1 MYKKYGEL
9 ISNLMATDQSH
20 YVEQQVDG
28 TYRKKSGV
36 VNSELIA
43 QELRKQGSIA
53 IYQKN
58 NDLTIKWICFD
69 FDILKSC
76 IESGLGEKGKSELN
90 KTVKLFCQTLEALNV
105 PFLLEYSGSRGF
117 HVWITF
123 DETINYRTG
132 YDIQQAILQNVSL
145 DFDSC
150 LIGIDLFPHSA
161 TPTGGVGLGVKI
173 PLSKHQKSGCYSY
186 LLSKTEAVEDVKKIT
201 SLSESVLIE
210 HISILQNHLSTNR
223 SALEK
228 SLGVFFESYESDAIQ
243 HNRIKSIKV
252 HKRPFSLEVLLDLW
266 SQTEPLKK
274 LSKKIEAQSNL
285 THKERK
291 LIVGLLC
298 NLECKD
304 ASNLSNEI
312 LHEIFSKFKN
322 YDVKITTSAIKALNN
337 FNFPTQEQIEHTL
350 SCKFE
355 EIFTVEGLLKVCIPN
370 FLSYAEANFEFSNKD
385 IEITRAAELN
395 YLFMND
401 EVQAKVVIEELSS
414 KDNSEFLAE
423 MEEFIEG
430 SKNWGY
436 YKHTRNEETKKRE
449 LVTLHSSTRV
459 ATSCILKQIA
469 YYFDIKPDNHSHGYQ
484 INKGFDGGYIFK
496 PWLYLWLKFISNI
509 TDAIGNEVYK
519 DYYIVKTDIHS
530 FYDNISH
537 DGLKRLLLGDGDSPI
552 KDKIQSMRSETS
564 DRYKKCLSAIFN
576 MTEEI
581 VGDNKGLPQGPAYAR
596 FFAELYLSETDK
608 DFKSK
613 LVNGD
618 ILLYERYVDDIF
630 FITKSKAEADKI
642 LNNLSDNLKL
652 LNLAIN
658 NEKTVISKISSFHGK
673 FDKYRSQSKYAVDQV
688 SKKFATSSDKQKDN
702 AISEFVTLVQSD
714 SCQEDLSFIF
724 SHLDGVKELNVLKT
738 EQILPAL
745 KRAVGRGSLFKN
757 LFNFLFELNEG
768 WEVIYELE
776 NFDTLQ
782 SEVLTSC
789 IINAIETNKDKRSY
803 LIEILENIEPKI
815 TYSTIVFEHIA
826 YLITNFKI
834 NIDVTKVSP
843 EHYLSALTSVS
854 DHSKINATPELI
866 SHLNIYLNE
875 IKSTPDFVKVIYSF
889 CFNDNDA
896 DLQKIASL
904 FFAKMSIEER
914 KKTFSTTT
922 TDHLIFDPITTK
934 KFYYLLC
941 LFSAS
946 SENISTDLIESM
958 WKYCALSFNVIGS
971 SSISFSPPNWLDKLS
986 FIEMNNSTANWII
999 SSIVDGNIFRGLSDN
1014 NKVFEQYHNALL
1026 VYLSIENDTWK
1037 NEKIETQ
1044 LEKLKS
1050 KSTFY
1055 NWLIDNNGVSIF
1067 PSNNKK
1073 WFERNIIEN
1082 GVTVLRRGD
1091 EVLIRKPAS
1100 SLFSEKNSL
1109 EYCNDFLE
1117 LIVGYDRENLFSFR
1131 RYITEVNLNRK
1142 LQILTELLNGL
1153 QDGQP
1158 MPSIFC
1164 PERVIK
1170 SDVSSNAWSVF
1181 SEDFCFYSKIISDD
1195 EFGSVTSYENTIDN
1209 FINCFLSY
1217 ISENDEDAKN
1227 LKNQYFNNLNPD
1239 IDKLQF
1245 IIKFYSQMTNEDYD
1259 GSEFFF
1265 DIAMATSLYIYLSE
1279 LDPIRRFENFAKQY
1293 SSFHNN
1299 EESQHV
1305 FIVEDSM
1312 TIDDSNL
1319 SSIIFSI
1326 NTSLSVISQKLL
1338 VSMPFYLHNDIAFY
1352 SSLIEDQISNSEL
1365 DALNVKLEDF
1375 KLSQVNAF
1383 VSSRIVKID
1392 NQKYAFSKVKI
1403 INIMLKE
1410 VVSFDIKHLALINGS
1425 EHIYS
1430 YQCGDA
1436 VYIISLNNYL
1446 SKMYSTI
1453 RERYEFI
1460 VDEQKLSQSYPAI
1473 TLSEKDITSLV
1484 GFDQASF
1491 VVRNHNGIS
1500 ASAAD
1505 KLLKKW
1511 LHHLPQKFHLPL
1523 VTLIKSHEC
1532 MLESE
1537 IKNFIKKV
1545 KELDEENYDL
1555 FLIKNESDFNGTHR
1569 ILYHDNDIGR
1579 GVSTFTPSSIKKG
1592 SKQATLVTDLVL
1604 TGYQIRKAL
1613 KFYLKGENSRQNDNY
1628 FEFTDE
1634 ERNNLLQAFQELE
1647 VLNICTVLYTDNAIF
1662 CIQEELR
1669 EILNTQ
1675 IDVKVEYGR
1684 DIGDNAFFGSSTKI
1698 TESEKSLIM
1707 QLLLDKVAFSNL
1719 HDHLACLGNYTQ
1731 YKNEDE
1737 VNNLNLVA
1745 RYQSLPKK
1753 SFDFLRYGSKSEES
1767 CKPFNRILELSDK

>member
-1 MYKKYGEL
+1 M
-9 ISNLMATDQSH
+9 
-20 YVEQQVDG
+20 
-28 TYRKKSGV
+28 
-36 VNSELIA
+36 
-43 QELRKQGSIA
+43 
-53 IYQKN
+53 
-58 NDLTIKWICFD
+58 
-69 FDILKSC
+69 
-76 IESGLGEKGKSELN
+76 
-90 KTVKLFCQTLEALNV
+90 
-105 PFLLEYSGSRGF
+105 
-117 HVWITF
+117 
-123 DETINYRTG
+123 
-132 YDIQQAILQNVSL
+132 
-145 DFDSC
+145 
-150 LIGIDLFPHSA
+150 
-161 TPTGGVGLGVKI
+161 
-173 PLSKHQKSGCYSY
+173 
-186 LLSKTEAVEDVKKIT
+186 
-201 SLSESVLIE
+201 
-210 HISILQNHLSTNR
+210 
-223 SALEK
+223 
-228 SLGVFFESYESDAIQ
+228 
-243 HNRIKSIKV
+243 
-252 HKRPFSLEVLLDLW
+252 
-266 SQTEPLKK
+266 
-274 LSKKIEAQSNL
+274 
-285 THKERK
+285 
-291 LIVGLLC
+291 
-298 NLECKD
+298 
-304 ASNLSNEI
+304 
-312 LHEIFSKFKN
+312 
-322 YDVKITTSAIKALNN
+322 
-337 FNFPTQEQIEHTL
+337 
-350 SCKFE
+350 
-355 EIFTVEGLLKVCIPN
+355 
-370 FLSYAEANFEFSNKD
+370 
-385 IEITRAAELN
+385 
-395 YLFMND
+395 
-401 EVQAKVVIEELSS
+401 
-414 KDNSEFLAE
+414 
-423 MEEFIEG
+423 
-430 SKNWGY
+430 
-436 YKHTRNEETKKRE
+436 
-449 LVTLHSSTRV
+449 
-459 ATSCILKQIA
+459 
-469 YYFDIKPDNHSHGYQ
+469 
-484 INKGFDGGYIFK
+484 
-496 PWLYLWLKFISNI
+496 
-509 TDAIGNEVYK
+509 
-519 DYYIVKTDIHS
+519 
-530 FYDNISH
+530 
-537 DGLKRLLLGDGDSPI
+537 
-552 KDKIQSMRSETS
+552 
-564 DRYKKCLSAIFN
+564 
-576 MTEEI
+576 
-581 VGDNKGLPQGPAYAR
+581 
-596 FFAELYLSETDK
+596 
-608 DFKSK
+608 
-613 LVNGD
+613 
-618 ILLYERYVDDIF
+618 
-630 FITKSKAEADKI
+630 
-642 LNNLSDNLKL
+642 
-652 LNLAIN
+652 
-658 NEKTVISKISSFHGK
+658 
-673 FDKYRSQSKYAVDQV
+673 
-688 SKKFATSSDKQKDN
+688 
-702 AISEFVTLVQSD
+702 
-714 SCQEDLSFIF
+714 
-724 SHLDGVKELNVLKT
+724 
-738 EQILPAL
+738 
-745 KRAVGRGSLFKN
+745 
-757 LFNFLFELNEG
+757 
-768 WEVIYELE
+768 
-776 NFDTLQ
+776 
-782 SEVLTSC
+782 
-789 IINAIETNKDKRSY
+789 
-803 LIEILENIEPKI
+803 
-815 TYSTIVFEHIA
+815 
-826 YLITNFKI
+826 
-834 NIDVTKVSP
+834 
-843 EHYLSALTSVS
+843 SALTSVS

-946 SENISTDLIESM
+946 NENISTDLIESM
-958 WKYCALSFNVIGS
+958 WKYCALSFNVIGN

-986 FIEMNNSTANWII
+986 LIEMDNSTANWII

-1082 GVTVLRRGD
+1082 GVTVLRKGG
-1091 EVLIRKPAS
+1091 EVLIRKPT
-1100 SLFSEKNSL
+1100 SLIFSEKNNL

-1142 LQILTELLNGL
+1142 FKILTEILNGL

-1170 SDVSSNAWSVF
+1170 SDASSDAWSVF
-1181 SEDFCFYSKIISDD
+1181 SEDFCFHSKIISDD
-1195 EFGSVTSYENTIDN
+1195 ELGSVTSYENTIDN

-1217 ISENDEDAKN
+1217 ISENDEDAKK
-1227 LKNQYFNNLNPD
+1227 LKSQYFNNLNPD
-1239 IDKLQF
+1239 VDKLQF

-1293 SSFHNN
+1293 SNFHNN

-1305 FIVEDSM
+1305 FIVEESM
-1312 TIDDSNL
+1312 AIDDSNL
-1319 SSIIFSI
+1319 SSIIYSI
-1326 NTSLSVISQKLL
+1326 NSSLFVISQKLL

-1352 SSLIEDQISNSEL
+1352 GSLIEDQISNSEL
-1365 DALNVKLEDF
+1365 DTLNVKLEDF

-1383 VSSRIVKID
+1383 LSSRIVKID
-1392 NQKYAFSKVKI
+1392 NQSYAFSKVKI

-1410 VVSFDIKHLALINGS
+1410 VVSFDMKHLALINGS

-1436 VYIISLNNYL
+1436 VYIVSLSNYL

-1460 VDEQKLSQSYPAI
+1460 VDEQNLSQSYPAI
-1473 TLSEKDITSLV
+1473 TLSENNITSLV

-1505 KLLKKW
+1505 SLLKKW
-1511 LHHLPQKFHLPL
+1511 LHRLPQKFHLPL

-1545 KELDEENYDL
+1545 KELDEENHDL
-1555 FLIKNESDFNGTHR
+1555 FLIKNERDFNGTHR
-1569 ILYHDNDIGR
+1569 ILYRDNDIGR
-1579 GVSTFTPSSIKKG
+1579 GVSTFTPSSIKKD

-1613 KFYLKGENSRQNDNY
+1613 KFYLKGESSRQNDNY
-1628 FEFTDE
+1628 FEFTTE
-1634 ERNNLLQAFQELE
+1634 ERNNLLTAFQELE

-1669 EILNTQ
+1669 EILKTQ

-1719 HDHLACLGNYTQ
+1719 QDHLACSGSYIQ

-1737 VNNLNLVA
+1737 VNNMNLVA